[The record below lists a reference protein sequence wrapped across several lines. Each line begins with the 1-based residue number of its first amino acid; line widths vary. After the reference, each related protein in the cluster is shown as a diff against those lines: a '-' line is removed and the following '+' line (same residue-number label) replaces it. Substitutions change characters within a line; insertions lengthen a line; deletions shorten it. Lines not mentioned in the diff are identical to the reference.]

1 MWAYVYRFDK
11 HGRFQKCKARLAV
24 RDDQQVKSA
33 HEEIYAAKFAGR
45 SSGYANPM
53 EKIANLVDRTDP
65 SMRNSDET
73 RKAVII
79 Q

>member
-1 MWAYVYRFDK
+1 MWAYVYKFDK

-45 SSGYANPM
+45 SS
-53 EKIANLVDRTDP
+53 RTLMAIVVRFDL
-65 SMRNSDET
+65 EL
-73 RKAVII
+73 I
-79 Q
+79 